1 MPGLLSP
8 YLRNKRTSLISPYLK
23 GDILDIGCGPARNLE
38 VLEKYGIPFSSYT
51 GIELDSHLVK
61 ELKSKFSS
69 YDFYSVDLDTQVL
82 PVSKKFDVII
92 LLAVIEHIFNL
103 KFLFSQLS
111 ELLKPTGIIVL
122 TTPTPFGNDVV
133 HRFGA
138 SIGLFDREGGQDD
151 HIVIFN
157 QKRLQILGNEVGLT
171 LKEYKSFQFGCN
183 QLAVYQRND
192 GSF

>member
-8 YLRNKRTSLISPYLK
+8 YLRNKRTSMISPYLQ

-38 VLEKYGIPFSSYT
+38 VLKKNEKPFSSYT
-51 GIELDSHLVK
+51 GIELDPLLVDD
-61 ELKSKFSS
+61 LKLKFSA
-69 YDFYSVDLDTQVL
+69 YDFFSVDLDTQVI

-111 ELLKPTGIIVL
+111 DLLKPTGIIVL

-133 HRFGA
+133 HRLGA

-157 QKRLQILGNEVGLT
+157 QKRLQILGKEVGLT
-171 LKEYKSFQFGCN
+171 LKEYRTFQFGCN

-192 GSF
+192 ASL